1 MLATDAVYRD
11 SCVERVRRQM
21 EHGPVFLEARATCR
35 AFGELMELAFDELRV
50 GGADFIP
57 VQFVPARRAL
67 SRYRSAGFR
76 VRRRR
81 HG

>member
-50 GGADFIP
+50 EGPTLF
-57 VQFVPARRAL
+57 
-67 SRYRSAGFR
+67 RSNSCPLAG
-76 VRRRR
+76 
-81 HG
+81 H